1 VLSVGLLSLIA
12 TVLVVTP
19 LALASLKARSST
31 PACTTSGLVVWL
43 GTNGNGT
50 AGTIFY
56 NLRFTNLSG
65 HTCHL
70 RGFPGV
76 SAVNLGGHQLGSPAG
91 RISTTAA
98 KTVNIAN
105 GHTASASLGIVEA
118 GNFPSSKCAP
128 ATAAGLR
135 IYPPNQT
142 ASKVIPFP
150 FRACS
155 HTGPIFLK
163 VKVVT

>member
-1 VLSVGLLSLIA
+1 MLSAGFLALVA
-12 TVLVVTP
+12 TALAVTP
-19 LALASLKARSST
+19 LALASLRAGSST

-43 GTNGNGT
+43 NTNGSGT

-91 RISTTAA
+91 RVTTTAA
-98 KTVNIAN
+98 TTVNIAN
-105 GHTASASLGIVEA
+105 GHTASATLGIVEA

-128 ATAAGLR
+128 VTAAGLR

-142 ASKVIPFP
+142 ASKIIPFP

-155 HTGPIFLK
+155 HQGPIFLK